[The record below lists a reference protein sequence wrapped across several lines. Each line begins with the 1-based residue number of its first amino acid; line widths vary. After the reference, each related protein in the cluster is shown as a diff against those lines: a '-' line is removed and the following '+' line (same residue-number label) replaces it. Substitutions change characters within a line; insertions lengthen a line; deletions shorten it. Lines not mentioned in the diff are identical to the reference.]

1 MTPCLGLKIGSLK
14 VRLKVVKRMML
25 GVSVRRVATRAINLV
40 NPASTRCY
48 SDLPFLTEEHVMV
61 KEMCAAFASERLVPV
76 AGKYDAEHMYPADEV
91 GALGELGMM
100 GVMIDP
106 DYGGSGMDTLSYAIA
121 CEEISKGCA
130 STGVIMSVNNSLYC
144 APVDKYGTDD
154 QKENFL
160 TPVASGKVPGCFMLS
175 EPGNGSDAGA
185 ASCTAREDGDDFIV
199 NGAKAWITNAH
210 DAKWGVVMATTDKSL
225 KHKGISAFIVDM
237 HGQGVSV
244 GKKEDKLGIRAS
256 STGTVTFE
264 EARVPKSQMLGPPG
278 AGFKVAMTTLDGG
291 RIGIASQALGIA
303 QASLE
308 CAAYYAAD
316 RKSFG
321 KPISSLYAVQEK
333 IADMSMKIEAAR
345 LLNFKAAM
353 LKDKGLPFSKDAAQ
367 SKLMASETATY
378 AAHQAI
384 QVLGGMGYVSDMPA
398 ERHYRDA
405 RITEI
410 YEGTSE
416 IQRIVIAMNAMKEI
430 TG

>member
-1 MTPCLGLKIGSLK
+1 
-14 VRLKVVKRMML
+14 
-25 GVSVRRVATRAINLV
+25 
-40 NPASTRCY
+40 
-48 SDLPFLTEEHVMV
+48 MV
-61 KEMCAAFASERLVPV
+61 KEMCAGFASERLVPV
-76 AGKYDAEHMYPADEV
+76 AGKYDAEHMFPAEEV
-91 GALGELGMM
+91 KALGELGMM
-100 GVMIDP
+100 GVSIP
-106 DYGGSGMDTLSYAIA
+106 TEYGGSGMDTMAYAIA
-121 CEEISKGCA
+121 MEEISKGCA

-144 APVDKYGTDD
+144 APVNKYGTEE
-154 QKENFL
+154 QKHQYL
-160 TPVASGKVPGCFMLS
+160 TPVASGEVPGCFMLS

-185 ASCTAREDGDDFIV
+185 ASCTAVEDGDHYV
-199 NGAKAWITNAH
+199 LNGAKAWITNAH
-210 DAKWGVVMATTDKSL
+210 DAKWGVVLATTDKAL
-225 KHKGISAFIVDM
+225 KHRGISAFIVDM

-256 STGTVTFE
+256 STGTVSFE
-264 EARVPKSQMLGPPG
+264 DARVHKSQMLGPAG

-308 CAAYYAAD
+308 CAVHYAVE

-321 KPISSLYAVQEK
+321 KPISNLFAIQEK
-333 IADMSMKIEAAR
+333 IADMSTRIEAAR

-353 LKDKGLPFSKDAAQ
+353 LKDKGLPFTKDAAQ
-367 SKLMASETATY
+367 AKLMASETATY
-378 AAHQAI
+378 ASHQAI

-416 IQRIVIAMNAMKEI
+416 IQRIVIAMNAVKEI

>member
-1 MTPCLGLKIGSLK
+1 
-14 VRLKVVKRMML
+14 
-25 GVSVRRVATRAINLV
+25 
-40 NPASTRCY
+40 
-48 SDLPFLTEEHVMV
+48 MV
-61 KEMCAAFASERLVPV
+61 KEMCSGFASERLVPV
-76 AGKYDAEHMYPADEV
+76 AGKYDAEHTYPASEV
-91 GALGELGMM
+91 KALGELGMM

-106 DYGGSGMDTLSYAIA
+106 EYGGSGMDTLSYAIA

-130 STGVIMSVNNSLYC
+130 SAGVIMSVNNSLYC
-144 APVDKYGTDD
+144 APVNKYGTDE
-154 QKENFL
+154 QKEKFL
-160 TPVASGKVPGCFMLS
+160 TPVASGEVPGCFMLS

-185 ASCTAREDGDDFIV
+185 ASCTAREDGDDYII

-237 HGQGVSV
+237 HGSGVSI

-264 EARVPKSQMLGPPG
+264 EARVPKSQMLGPTG

-308 CAAYYAAD
+308 CAVHYAVD

-321 KPISSLYAVQEK
+321 KPISQLYAIQEK

-367 SKLMASETATY
+367 AKLMASETATF

-384 QVLGGMGYVSDMPA
+384 QILGGMGYVSEMPV

-416 IQRIVIAMNAMKEI
+416 IQRIVIALNAIKQI
-430 TG
+430 KG